1 MADSFSQYRRFSAA
15 RLITVAARKAL
26 RMKSFFSR
34 TRPTSFQTKT
44 FLLLLCVSFIL
55 SLMIGQYV
63 YSWMND
69 SLHKQI
75 AIRAQVQAQQ
85 IATIPELV
93 GAVQRRD
100 SVTLNRLISPLKQVS
115 DANFIVI
122 GDRNG
127 LRLMHT
133 DPHVPVGSPM
143 LGGDNYSVL
152 HDGQVLTSLRRGSL
166 GLSWRAKAPIRDAA
180 GNVIGVV
187 SVGYLQA
194 HIENG
199 TRDQFMPF
207 VFMLAG
213 ALLILF
219 VCSWLF
225 ANSIKRQMLNLEPME
240 IARLVRQQDAMFES
254 IYEGVISIDVARR
267 LTAINCAA
275 REMLEL
281 KREPHDIIGLSLD
294 QLLPGSPFLQ
304 VGPDDK
310 DVIDEICLFGDLQV
324 IASRVGIYI
333 DHKLHGWVISFR
345 RKDDINSL
353 SLQLSQVKRYADNLR
368 VIRHEHLN
376 WISTL
381 SGLLHIKAYDEAM
394 KLVQSQSEIHQ
405 QVLDYIS
412 RTFGNYQLCGL
423 LIGKYYRAKEMG
435 LELEFDPGCHLEALP
450 DSLTDVEWMSI
461 IGNLLHNAFDATLD
475 SGLPERK
482 VVLYISDEGAELI
495 IEVADKGRGV
505 DPALRDHIFERG
517 VSRHGGA
524 DRGIGLYL
532 INNYIKQAGGTIIVE
547 DNIPYGAIFTVFAP
561 KRKLPHA

>member
-1 MADSFSQYRRFSAA
+1 MT
-15 RLITVAARKAL
+15 LAARKAL
-26 RMKSFFSR
+26 RMTSFLPIS
-34 TRPTSFQTKT
+34 RPTSFQTRT

-55 SLMIGQYV
+55 SLVVGQYV
-63 YSWMND
+63 YSWMSD
-69 SLHKQI
+69 SQHRQI

-85 IATIPELV
+85 ISRIADLV
-93 GAVQRRD
+93 EAVQQRD
-100 SVTLNRLISPLKQVS
+100 IAALNRLITPLKQVS

-127 LRLMHT
+127 RRLLHT
-133 DPHVPVGSPM
+133 DPHVAVGSPM
-143 LGGDNYSVL
+143 VGGDNYAVL
-152 HDGQVLTSLRRGSL
+152 RDGKLITSLRKGSL
-166 GLSWRAKAPIRDAA
+166 GLSWRAKAPIRDSA
-180 GNVIGVV
+180 GNIIGVV

-199 TRDQFMPF
+199 TLDQFMPF
-207 VFMLAG
+207 VVMLACV
-213 ALLILF
+213 LLILF
-219 VCSWLF
+219 VCSWVF
-225 ANSIKRQMLNLEPME
+225 ANGIKRQMLNLEPME
-240 IARLVRQQDAMFES
+240 IARLVRQQDAMFDS
-254 IYEGVISIDVARR
+254 IYEGILSIDVKRQV
-267 LTAINCAA
+267 TAINSAA
-275 REMLEL
+275 REMLKL
-281 KREPHDIIGLSLD
+281 QQAPKNLIGRSLD
-294 QLLPGSPFLQ
+294 QLLPDSPFLQ
-304 VGPDDK
+304 VGPEDK
-310 DVIDEICLFGDLQV
+310 DVTDEICLFGDLQV
-324 IASRVGIYI
+324 IASRVGIHI
-333 DHKLHGWVISFR
+333 DQKLHGWVISFR

-381 SGLLHIKAYDEAM
+381 SGLLHIKAYDEAL

-412 RTFGNYQLCGL
+412 RTFGNYLLCGL

-435 LELEFDPGCHLEALP
+435 MELEFDPGCHLEALP

-482 VVLYISDEGAELI
+482 VVLYISDEGSELI
-495 IEVADKGRGV
+495 IEVADRGRGV
-505 DPALRDHIFERG
+505 DPALRDRIFERG

-547 DNIPYGAIFTVFAP
+547 DNIPCGAIFTVFAP
-561 KRKLPHA
+561 KRKQLHA